1 LVIIIKKR
9 LDIVLKTKYNNN
21 IIKKEREKNMKS
33 YVSLERAKG
42 VDKDALIDSAFEK
55 FNKQNVDKDGN
66 YVKYSDLENNFD
78 GVTQMYEGL
87 NQLKDALIDYIE
99 VIQTVKGIVKNKLRN
114 GNFDVDKEVKD
125 KLFYETKLSK
135 HKGQMRW
142 LCIERPTGSILLTS
156 AFEEDAKKITD
167 FQNKHKQWVHNGGV
181 VKFLTE
187 GKIYG

>member
-1 LVIIIKKR
+1 
-9 LDIVLKTKYNNN
+9 
-21 IIKKEREKNMKS
+21 MKS

-66 YVKYSDLENNFD
+66 YVKYSELENNFD

-125 KLFYETKLSK
+125 KLFYEVQDLQTYANQWLPDYSGNVVSAYNKLV
-135 HKGQMRW
+135 GD
-142 LCIERPTGSILLTS
+142 TD
-156 AFEEDAKKITD
+156 EEH
-167 FQNKHKQWVHNGGV
+167 FHQ
-181 VKFLTE
+181 L
-187 GKIYG
+187 